1 MYTKHPSGKISEK
14 CVGPI
19 FLLILILNTDFEVT
33 FVVFDE
39 KLINLMGKFQEKFLE
54 TKNSLRNVIHERN
67 EVNGPFNLKLK
78 VKEDRINFLDF
89 WPTRQNCNQ
98 FVIQC
103 LFKNHTLLFYECKLV

>member
-1 MYTKHPSGKISEK
+1 MYTKHPSGKISGR
-14 CVGPI
+14 CVGPT